1 MSTKAE
7 EVKYIACS
15 KCGAPVWVIKEADSA
30 RAEKSMQEK
39 GVKRFPVED
48 KGVIVGRARRKNKF
62 ACSNLFER
70 NKLMGPIFFAQFAY
84 ARVRVF

>member
-1 MSTKAE
+1 VRTRLEKTSIEYANHVYFMSTKAE

-48 KGVIVGRARRKNKF
+48 KGVIVGRARRWF
-62 ACSNLFER
+62 
-70 NKLMGPIFFAQFAY
+70 
-84 ARVRVF
+84 